1 MSEESNNPTGTA
13 ALTPEQADSKIAAIL
28 FNTEESGE
36 PVTSP
41 DSVVEPSNDGDETR
55 EEHPENPDSEGEERS
70 SEDAG
75 SQDSSEFTLREDA
88 EYLVKGEKIKG
99 KDLELGY
106 MRQSDYTRKTQEL
119 AQQREQIQGQLRNE
133 YGNHLRNIEQN
144 LIDHFPQEP
153 NWMELAQDNPAEY
166 AVQREQ
172 WNKRLADLNGV
183 RHLRAQQEHM
193 AKAELAQAKAQAQT
207 KAFEDLVQ
215 LHPEFALTSDG
226 KMSPVSA
233 EVIGFATQEVGLPEE
248 LLSEVDDAR
257 IFSILYDA
265 MRYRRQEA
273 QKSRTVNELANKPGL
288 TKPGVTQSKTTA
300 AQADLQKQR
309 ALLKRT
315 GDAKHADSLIAGILF
330 NNK

>member
-1 MSEESNNPTGTA
+1 MTDENNNPSGTA
-13 ALTPEQADSKIAAIL
+13 LSAEQADEAIAAIL
-28 FNTEESGE
+28 FNEEGSE
-36 PVTSP
+36 PAT
-41 DSVVEPSNDGDETR
+41 PSNSVDETPSEDGDETPA
-55 EEHPENPDSEGEERS
+55 EHPETDSQGEERS

-75 SQDSSEFTLREDA
+75 SQDSSKFTLREDA

-119 AQQREQIQGQLRNE
+119 AQQREQIQGQIRNE

-172 WNKRLADLNGV
+172 WNKRLSDLNGV
-183 RHLRAQQEHM
+183 RQLRAQQEHM
-193 AKAELAQAKAQAQT
+193 EKAQIAQAKAQAQA
-207 KAFEDLVQ
+207 KAFDDLVQ

-226 KMSPVSA
+226 KMSPVSV
-233 EVIGFATQEVGLPEE
+233 EVIGFATQEVGLPEQ

-273 QKSRTVNELANKPGL
+273 QKSKTVNELANKPGL

-300 AQADLQKQR
+300 AQADIQKQMAR
-309 ALLKRT
+309 LKRT
-315 GDAKHADSLIAGILF
+315 GRSEDADSLIAGILF

>member
-1 MSEESNNPTGTA
+1 MTDENNNPSGTA
-13 ALTPEQADSKIAAIL
+13 LSAEQADEAIAAIL
-28 FNTEESGE
+28 FNEEGSE
-36 PVTSP
+36 PALSP
-41 DSVVEPSNDGDETR
+41 NPVDETPSEDGDETPA
-55 EEHPENPDSEGEERS
+55 EHPETDSQGEERS

-233 EVIGFATQEVGLPEE
+233 EVIGFATQEVGLPEQ

-273 QKSRTVNELANKPGL
+273 QKSKTVNELANKPGL

-300 AQADLQKQR
+300 AQADYQKQMAR
-309 ALLKRT
+309 LKRT
-315 GDAKHADSLIAGILF
+315 GKSEDADSLIAGILF